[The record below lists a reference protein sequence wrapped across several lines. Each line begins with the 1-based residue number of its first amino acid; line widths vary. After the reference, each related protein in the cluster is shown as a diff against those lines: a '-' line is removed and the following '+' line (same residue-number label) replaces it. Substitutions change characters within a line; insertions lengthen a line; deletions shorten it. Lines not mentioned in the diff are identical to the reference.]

1 MSTDDATINEGT
13 TEATGDLE
21 AVLLAAGRAVPPARL
36 AQAIGLSGDGENETA
51 PSAEAINAVRSMID
65 RLNAD
70 YERTNRS
77 FRVEEV
83 SGGFRLMTLPAHAK
97 AVSTYQR
104 DRTQHRLSRAA
115 VETLAV
121 IAYRQPVTRAELE
134 SIRGVACGEILK
146 TLLERKMVAIKGR
159 AEELGRPMLYATT
172 RQFLDSFGLASLQD
186 LPGLTELRPPPAAET
201 PSRDEAVVEQ
211 AGGAE

>member
-1 MSTDDATINEGT
+1 MSTHDATTPMGEP
-13 TEATGDLE
+13 AAKGDLE
-21 AVLLAAGRAVPPARL
+21 AVLLAAGRAVPLTRL
-36 AQAIGLSGDGENETA
+36 AQVIGLSGDGEEDAT
-51 PSAEAINAVRSMID
+51 PSAEALDAVRALIHD
-65 RLNAD
+65 LNAD
-70 YERTNRS
+70 YERTQRS

-83 SGGFRLMTLPAHAK
+83 SGGYRLMTLPAHAK
-97 AVSTYQR
+97 AVLTYQR

-134 SIRGVACGEILK
+134 AIRGVACGEILK
-146 TLLERKMVAIKGR
+146 TLLERKMIAIKGR

-172 RQFLDSFGLASLQD
+172 RHFLDAFGLASLQD
-186 LPGLTELRPPPAAET
+186 LPGLAELRPPNAEPPT
-201 PSRDEAVVEQ
+201 AHEVSAVEQ